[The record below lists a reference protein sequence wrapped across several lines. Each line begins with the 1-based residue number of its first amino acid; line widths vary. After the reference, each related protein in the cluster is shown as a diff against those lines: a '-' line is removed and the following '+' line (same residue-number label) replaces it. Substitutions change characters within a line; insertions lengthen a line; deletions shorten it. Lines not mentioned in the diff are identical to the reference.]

1 MPNSK
6 AHAITICES
15 KCIGCTNCIRVCP
28 TEALRVKNQKAKII
42 EKRCINCGQCVSVC
56 PHNALYG
63 VSDSLDDIE
72 KFTYKIA
79 LVDPVFYAQFY
90 EDVLKPQEILNKV
103 QQLGFDMVYEVS
115 RSSPIITDYTK
126 KYLQNPKAIPVI
138 SSSCPAILRT
148 IQIRFPDLIDNI
160 LPMDSP
166 AEIAAEI
173 AKEELA
179 EKKNVP
185 FEEIGAFYISTC
197 PARSFSFKKP
207 VGRDRSNVD
216 GTLSIKDIFLRVS
229 GMKENPEY
237 GKDKELLSPEF
248 FAHGKAIG
256 WARLGGQSQALGIK
270 EFLSVDGIDNVIS
283 ILAEVED
290 EKLQHLSFL
299 ECQACTNGCV
309 GGNFCVENSFVAR
322 NRIRILSEK
331 HREFEPKVSHGDF
344 DKFMIQKEIKP
355 FDVSSLDENL
365 SEALNKMEKINKVL
379 ESLPNIDCGACGSPS
394 CKALAED
401 IVLGYASFKD
411 CIVLLKEK
419 Q

>member
-6 AHAITICES
+6 AYAIALCEE

-56 PHNALYG
+56 AKNALYG
-63 VSDSLDDIE
+63 ITDDLQAID
-72 KFTYKIA
+72 KFSYKIA
-79 LVDPVFYAQFY
+79 LVDPVFYSQFN
-90 EDVLKPQEILNKV
+90 EDIFDPQSTLNKI
-103 QQLGFDMVYEVS
+103 QQLGFDMVYEVT
-115 RSSPIITDYTK
+115 RSSPIITDFTREYLSKTK
-126 KYLQNPKAIPVI
+126 ALPVI

-148 IQIRFPDLIDNI
+148 IQIRFPDLIQNI

-166 AEIAAEI
+166 AEIAADM
-173 AKEELA
+173 AKEKLSTE
-179 EKKNVP
+179 KNVP
-185 FEEIGAFYISTC
+185 KETIGAFYISTC

-207 VGRDRSNVD
+207 VGRDTSSVD

-229 GMKENPEY
+229 RINEKDHTKKNENR
-237 GKDKELLSPEF
+237 LSPDF

-256 WARLGGQSQALGIK
+256 WARLGGQSQALAIDS
-270 EFLSVDGIDNVIS
+270 FLSVDGIHNVIS
-283 ILAEVED
+283 ILEEVED
-290 EKLQHLSFL
+290 DKLQHLSFL

-309 GGNFCVENSFVAR
+309 GGNFCIENSFVAR
-322 NRIRILSEK
+322 NRIRILAEK
-331 HREFEPKVSHGDF
+331 YRMYEPKVHDL
-344 DKFMIQKEIKP
+344 DPEKFMIQKEIKP
-355 FDVSSLDENL
+355 FDVSSLDEDL
-365 SEALNKMEKINKVL
+365 SEALTKMEKINNVL

-394 CKALAED
+394 CRSLAED
-401 IVLGYASFKD
+401 IVLGYASLKD